1 MDFNMGS
8 GTVQIMN
15 SHMAPG
21 SDPDQ
26 RSCACPYLLENT
38 QNLGLVIL
46 FYAPHP
52 ILREKLKLRSKLDF
66 IFIDLS
72 YRE

>member
-8 GTVQIMN
+8 GTVQN
-15 SHMAPG
+15 SHTA
-21 SDPDQ
+21 SDSDRDQ

-38 QNLGLVIL
+38 QNLVLVIL

-52 ILREKLKLRSKLDF
+52 NLREKLKLRSKLEF